1 VTLECQAPSCGR
13 KFTAARSYAKY
24 CSDACRRRTNKAK
37 KAGVVIPMAEASP
50 PPRPKADGVVAASR
64 RELEDAGRA
73 ESSLGQAAL
82 AAAARIDSN
91 HETGSAMAALL
102 REHRAIMAEA
112 LKGAPRATFVDEL
125 KARRDRRLSG

>member
-1 VTLECQAPSCGR
+1 MTLVCQAPSCGR
-13 KFTAARSYAKY
+13 RFAAARSHAKY

-37 KAGVVIPMAEASP
+37 RAGVVVELGANDAPAAVSGM
-50 PPRPKADGVVAASR
+50 VAASR
-64 RELEDAGRA
+64 RELEEAGRL

-82 AAAARIDSN
+82 AAAARIDAN

-112 LKGAPRATFVDEL
+112 LKGAKSKADALDEL
-125 KARRDRRLSG
+125 AERRRRRVSG